1 MSAASL
7 VCFHS
12 LISGAVEHRLMSRV
26 KQKHWNQNCSL
37 KISASLSDQSF
48 QPAAKSLPITSKVET
63 LLDSV
68 KWDSEGLAIAV
79 VRDMDNGGVL
89 MAGFVDKE
97 AVSVTSVS
105 RKPTFYNGP
114 SSTDFINVHDI
125 FLECGHDSII
135 YLGKSLKPTIYDRLA
150 DPEVCNLDFSQ
161 NFLISSFCYA
171 SWLFWNLSATILQ
184 CKVEICLL
192 KNGKHIMDEEE
203 VSSLQS
209 QVIFFFA
216 NHFWTSEIYCIFSMT
231 ILSKDKGP
239 GIVKLDVN

>member
-48 QPAAKSLPITSKVET
+48 QPAAKSLPITSKK

-68 KWDSEGLAIAV
+68 KWDSEGLAITV
-79 VRDMDNGGVL
+79 VRDMDNGAVL

-97 AVSVTSVS
+97 ALAVTSVS
-105 RKPTFYNGP
+105 RKPTFYKGP

-125 FLECGHDSII
+125 FLECDHDSII
-135 YLGKSLKPTIYDRLA
+135 YLGKSVKPTIYDCLA
-150 DPEVCNLDFSQ
+150 DPE
-161 NFLISSFCYA
+161 
-171 SWLFWNLSATILQ
+171 
-184 CKVEICLL
+184 VEICLL
-192 KNGKHIMDEEE
+192 KNGKPSWTKRKFPCSKVREEISE
-203 VSSLQS
+203 LVETCLQNEDKTLTA
-209 QVIFFFA
+209 VEFA
-216 NHFWTSEIYCIFSMT
+216 NLAVHVHELLLYKNHVKMEKVIKILEKGFSQLCIQEI
-231 ILSKDKGP
+231 
-239 GIVKLDVN
+239 NW